1 MGSVEKHRGAVD
13 AKPICVWN
21 AAFAGRQE
29 TLAVTPRKFPL
40 CDTNS
45 HTAVRTAALAAL
57 IRSAGLVAQYIVARE
72 LKVHF
77 PFPGRSRKTHP
88 VGLVHHRDDPTSTAN
103 RLVPGGVHLESIKRS
118 RNVVLSDV
126 VPEEFLAEVVE
137 RILRQPRRQIR
148 RHVAMIVGVGTGLAA
163 LYQNAQASILAG
175 HVGGSIPT

>member
-57 IRSAGLVAQYIVARE
+57 IRSAGLVAQNIVARE
-72 LKVHF
+72 LEAHLLL
-77 PFPGRSRKTHP
+77 PGRSREAFQCVSYVIAMTP
-88 VGLVHHRDDPTSTAN
+88 PRP
-103 RLVPGGVHLESIKRS
+103 RS

-126 VPEEFLAEVVE
+126 VRGGVIGKVV
-137 RILRQPRRQIR
+137 
-148 RHVAMIVGVGTGLAA
+148 
-163 LYQNAQASILAG
+163 
-175 HVGGSIPT
+175 